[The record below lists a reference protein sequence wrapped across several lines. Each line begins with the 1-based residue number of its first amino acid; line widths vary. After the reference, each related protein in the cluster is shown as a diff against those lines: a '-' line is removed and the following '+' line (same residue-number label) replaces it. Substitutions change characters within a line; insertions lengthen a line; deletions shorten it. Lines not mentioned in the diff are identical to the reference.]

1 MRLISIAAIGILN
14 GLAGGVAV
22 AGLTAFWISS
32 HPPKMLG
39 GGNANVKWM
48 FSDLEQRM
56 EAMKKTQSDASIQ
69 CNAALASL
77 QQTTTRLTETLSA
90 QSSNQPTVAMQKT
103 LLITSGA
110 TDAANQTQAVGINDG
125 TQDENGNDEPIFDVD
140 PGDTLDLHDIKL
152 LKIEHGVAQMTIDGT
167 PVKITR
173 GVGILGI
180 EVDDVDEKAGTV
192 KVGGRTFHTETKK

>member
-69 CNAALASL
+69 CNAAALASL

-103 LLITSGA
+103 LLITGGA
-110 TDAANQTQAVGINDG
+110 TDAANQTQAVSINDG
-125 TQDENGNDEPIFDVD
+125 AQDDNVNDWSILDVD
-140 PGDTLDLHDIKL
+140 PGD
-152 LKIEHGVAQMTIDGT
+152 
-167 PVKITR
+167 
-173 GVGILGI
+173 
-180 EVDDVDEKAGTV
+180 
-192 KVGGRTFHTETKK
+192 